1 MKKQKIKESNSSF
14 IIVFTIFILT
24 IIYVPQVVKKV
35 VENQQTYAQEINGGS
50 CIGGNCNVQNAYGYQ
65 VTLIKYTG
73 PKSNG
78 DPVKVGKPI
87 LIYHPD
93 LLDEVT
99 IKYES
104 AIPTSYDGLESTN
117 YGYNQILNP
126 PDEHGNQKSEDNYE
140 NASFNDSTS
149 GFGGLFSNANT
160 QEQDITRYVDLF
172 GIPLQ
177 FELKDRIYYT
187 EELKNS
193 TCKVISST
201 SLHSFMTP
209 HFRVARY
216 KNQSYDNY
224 INIINSEERNNGY
237 NILSQKFLT
246 HNKIITYKGGKNS
259 KYIDLSAFYKAYEEK
274 GLNESNLE
282 EILFKYYLKDIET
295 INLKFGVS
303 IVPNEIDEYYVQI
316 EPVQRV
322 FLNKEDNSSLYH
334 ISTLETK
341 KGSKHYIETD
351 SWVLPNLP
359 AGESIETGNV
369 SSLSTTSW
377 TVGYNSESAEEC
389 NCLYDK
395 KCPTGSTKNDD
406 NECIDNETKEKVDK
420 VTNKHDCKQC
430 VKKSDLIFSLNQTF
444 CGRKQRFYLYGKKAN
459 GYSTV
464 VTSRS
469 LIGTGKT
476 SSTYLNRAVNYR
488 ESNNHCVLDNDDNCT
503 GVYQHYIGPSLEK
516 GLVGNSS
523 TNYYKFGDEGGPTGI
538 KHIYLIDPGPQLI
551 KCSNTCQS
559 INDKTSDEYLRC
571 AENYCDAQVDYD
583 LLGNPVKRK
592 RKCILNC
599 GYKYETTGCNKN
611 PYQKDAALPLESKS
625 TCNLQGGTKMQDV
638 KGILVTC
645 EGDNLTGNDD
655 KDTIFDQRKYINVAC
670 KETTSFEYK
679 DVNHEKVFAGKGIDY
694 FVNQNGTKECT
705 YYFNTTQWKF
715 DYATIPSKDLLRRQR
730 LKYIYTT
737 FNNAYDKTYDP
748 TTKNEYHYPTHNPY
762 PSQPVDSELDFA
774 KEHYGEIEVQKYDLD
789 KTLVTSRVTEIV
801 ENKIEPSASQTLVRK
816 DEKETTTLSNV
827 GKDTLVLIENYK
839 NIPLEYVNKYV
850 STSTATASYKYK
862 KACIATDGTSDVKYY
877 DETVEVCHTIKS
889 GTNYKDVLAK
899 NVYYTNLKA
908 TPNEKFPADSG
919 FAHYFETT
927 ATVDAYYTNNEKCE
941 YEIEDVPERDN
952 ALGCVVN
959 LTPDSGAEKLGYN
972 VFKGG
977 QVKAKVIITKNDLP
991 KDDDIKSIYIKVN
1004 DKDYVEVNDELVIS
1018 KEKAGE
1024 AKEDFKIE
1032 VKVTTKKDK
1041 EYTALCENN
1050 FSLLKDSI
1058 GCTCVKKND
1067 KLYEIIP
1074 NKTPREVMVS
1084 TLRNMKVQ
1092 KVKES
1097 IVDSKYYV
1105 SLEEPL
1111 KNGNNI
1117 IGYVSDGST
1126 ITSCLCQGSET
1137 LRSCT
1142 EEFKPSKIGE
1152 ITEYC
1157 YENYSKDINNY
1168 DSATDC
1174 ISKCS
1179 NSCPN
1184 DQRNEEAVD
1193 KYCSANAISLGY
1205 DSINDCKNN
1214 CYNPYSEDG
1223 YLFRSIHNHDP
1234 FPNSPNSPYAQG
1246 NRGIGKNWYAKEEY
1260 ITDDDNDKTSVTG
1273 DNANKQVEYIIDL
1286 NYNTIKMIRNENNND
1301 GKEAYT
1307 TLIYSST
1314 ASDKNY
1320 VGEYKSKFLHD
1331 TLGGDIFKA
1340 ESNKKSARYLPDDT
1354 EKQR

>member
-1 MKKQKIKESNSSF
+1 MTKEIIKRLYGLF
-14 IIVFTIFILT
+14 IIIIVIVGLSVFLVPATITKAEGGQTL
-24 IIYVPQVVKKV
+24 YQALRSPGVSCYEGDCSV
-35 VENQQTYAQEINGGS
+35 VENAYAYQIILWKYDVKTGPIQYSNPVLVYDERIKGAFTIEYNYEMPSTYDSFKNSKWNGFSQKYDPDNDYQERADKNGNGIVFAGIGNNSNTDSHEHSFTVPTNPGEETEVTMDGYFYYSIDWNNPDYNCIFHDKTSKKFINPTFETMQRIDSGYTLYS
-50 CIGGNCNVQNAYGYQ
+50 QNFYSKNKRVVYKNVDLSRFKVQYKTTLNSYDDMDNYVKNIINHVKEKKPNKKGVAVFEEFFGA
-65 VTLIKYTG
+65 TLIHSLSEDEIDKYYITIEPLERVLTGTGKKISDYYTQHFVEWERKPQNNYYPTAEYFQEFTECNAWTAKYT
-73 PKSNG
+73 KNG
-78 DPVKVGKPI
+78 TDF
-87 LIYHPD
+87 
-93 LLDEVT
+93 
-99 IKYES
+99 
-104 AIPTSYDGLESTN
+104 TSTGNYSSEGDAKNKCTN
-117 YGYNQILNP
+117 
-126 PDEHGNQKSEDNYE
+126 
-140 NASFNDSTS
+140 
-149 GFGGLFSNANT
+149 
-160 QEQDITRYVDLF
+160 
-172 GIPLQ
+172 
-177 FELKDRIYYT
+177 
-187 EELKNS
+187 LKNS
-193 TCKVISST
+193 NCPKDSDCETDWKCSS
-201 SLHSFMTP
+201 SC
-209 HFRVARY
+209 
-216 KNQSYDNY
+216 
-224 INIINSEERNNGY
+224 IN
-237 NILSQKFLT
+237 
-246 HNKIITYKGGKNS
+246 TYK
-259 KYIDLSAFYKAYEEK
+259 
-274 GLNESNLE
+274 
-282 EILFKYYLKDIET
+282 YYRIRD
-295 INLKFGVS
+295 VS
-303 IVPNEIDEYYVQI
+303 Q
-316 EPVQRV
+316 
-322 FLNKEDNSSLYH
+322 
-334 ISTLETK
+334 
-341 KGSKHYIETD
+341 
-351 SWVLPNLP
+351 
-359 AGESIETGNV
+359 
-369 SSLSTTSW
+369 
-377 TVGYNSESAEEC
+377 
-389 NCLYDK
+389 NC
-395 KCPTGSTKNDD
+395 G
-406 NECIDNETKEKVDK
+406 I
-420 VTNKHDCKQC
+420 
-430 VKKSDLIFSLNQTF
+430 
-444 CGRKQRFYLYGKKAN
+444 KQRFYFYGRILE
-459 GYSTV
+459 GYSTLRP
-464 VTSRS
+464 SREM
-469 LIGTGKT
+469 G
-476 SSTYLNRAVNYR
+476 SSSFYLQRAVNACFD
-488 ESNNHCVLDNDDNCT
+488 NAHCVLEDDMVTCKKDASGNNINQYYVGPDVDRAWVTTKSNGKDGRYEIKGMSGGKCDSSKPIPTDSYEGIGHYYVLDLFTENGCQEVCEKT
-503 GVYQHYIGPSLEK
+503 GS
-516 GLVGNSS
+516 
-523 TNYYKFGDEGGPTGI
+523 
-538 KHIYLIDPGPQLI
+538 
-551 KCSNTCQS
+551 
-559 INDKTSDEYLRC
+559 KTSDKYLQC
-571 AENYCDAQVDYD
+571 AENYCDSIVDND
-583 LLGNPVKRK
+583 LEGNPVKRK
-592 RKCILNC
+592 RKCILSC
-599 GYKYETTGCNKN
+599 GYKYETTACNKN

-625 TCNLQGGTKMQDV
+625 ICNLRDGTKMQDV
-638 KGILVTC
+638 KGVLVTC
-645 EGDNLTGNDD
+645 EGDNLVGNDD
-655 KDTIFDQRKYINVAC
+655 KDTIFDQRKYISVAC

-694 FVNQNGTKECT
+694 FVNQNGKKECT

-862 KACIATDGTSDVKYY
+862 KACIATDGTSDVKYP

-927 ATVDAYYTNNEKCE
+927 AKVDAYYTNNEKCE
-941 YEIEDVPERDN
+941 YEIEDVPEKDN

-991 KDDDIKSIYIKVN
+991 KDDDIKNIYIKVN
-1004 DKDYVEVNDELVIS
+1004 DKDYVEVNDEIVIS

-1024 AKEDFKIE
+1024 AKEDFK
-1032 VKVTTKKDK
+1032 VVAKVTTKKGK

-1097 IVDSKYYV
+1097 IVDNKYYV

-1184 DQRNEEAVD
+1184 DQRNEKAVSD
-1193 KYCSANAISLGY
+1193 FCTANAISLGY